1 MLAFLPTVGFYYTL
15 RESLLITSPSA
26 DMWRA
31 CACVF
36 IFPAKPHPV
45 LQSVGLCGAPP
56 ALRPQTSPLIRREP
70 CLHALC
76 LCRPLARRRRT
87 RLLLIFHIPLSKPSI
102 CAEVGGR
109 LRWRGGAAV
118 ALPAVNWRCDRLQ
131 HVYLHTSLRVRPV
144 VGGLCRSVKQHCAL
158 CLHSAPFPV

>member
-1 MLAFLPTVGFYYTL
+1 MLAFLPTVGFYYIQSG
-15 RESLLITSPSA
+15 SLLIRSPSA
-26 DMWRA
+26 DMWR
-31 CACVF
+31 ACVF

-56 ALRPQTSPLIRREP
+56 ALCPQTLSLIRLEP
-70 CLHALC
+70 RLHALC

-102 CAEVGGR
+102 CEEVGGV

-118 ALPAVNWRCDRLQ
+118 ALPAVNSCRDRLQ
-131 HVYLHTSLRVRPV
+131 RFYLHTSLCVRPV
-144 VGGLCRSVKQHCAL
+144 VGGLRRSVKQHCAL

>member
-102 CAEVGGR
+102 CAEVGGVCDGGEVQQWLFR
-109 LRWRGGAAV
+109 PLTGGAIGFSTSTFTPLCASVQWLV
-118 ALPAVNWRCDRLQ
+118 A
-131 HVYLHTSLRVRPV
+131 
-144 VGGLCRSVKQHCAL
+144 CAG
-158 CLHSAPFPV
+158 V